1 MWPSKFLP
9 LEGQGSRK
17 RDAEGDAPKTLYAI
31 MADSWGSE
39 WKWGTDTLSQ
49 GYKRGRQAIH
59 RDIRAPA
66 QTLAHIKEFTHLLPI
81 PYPVFSIRPRPPAST
96 SQRPCSSNGLT
107 QPQSF
112 LSEAQLRSPAPRKT
126 ESIQSWPLEPPLE
139 VWRTNRAKGPT
150 CYQLP
155 PFHLPCQV
163 KASPMTDTS
172 FVVTACS
179 PMQRTSQSPLYPS
192 PDAHSTFISPTSCL
206 V

>member
-1 MWPSKFLP
+1 MLQRLCMPSWQIL
-9 LEGQGSRK
+9 GDQNGSGELTHCPRV
-17 RDAEGDAPKTLYAI
+17 T
-31 MADSWGSE
+31 
-39 WKWGTDTLSQ
+39 
-49 GYKRGRQAIH
+49 RGE
-59 RDIRAPA
+59 D
-66 QTLAHIKEFTHLLPI
+66 K
-81 PYPVFSIRPRPPAST
+81 PYTETSGPQHRPPPTSRNSST
-96 SQRPCSSNGLT
+96 NPISRFLSKT
-107 QPQSF
+107 QATSLNLPEPQSF

-139 VWRTNRAKGPT
+139 AWRTDRAKGLT